1 MIKLS
6 YMATRE
12 FITHEKDFDGSDNVD
27 AWVCI
32 CENTPTDDGFY
43 PCDEHGNE
51 MSPVIGSGW
60 KDLYVCARC
69 GRIIDQNTLEV
80 VGRNPQPKMLD

>member
-1 MIKLS
+1 MSVK
-6 YMATRE
+6 E
-12 FITHEKDFDGSDNVD
+12 FITFEKDYDGSDYHD

-32 CENTPTDDGFY
+32 YGNNTNANSLY

-51 MSPVIGSGW
+51 MSPATGSGW

-69 GRIIDQNTLEV
+69 GRIIRQGTLEV
-80 VGRNPQPKMLD
+80 VGRNPHPKMLD